1 MTMSHK
7 CANVMRENVSIVYC
21 GMLLLGADL
30 TGGSRI
36 ERVGVIS
43 TRWLLFLE
51 SVHIK
56 RGTQDS
62 AHVSLRG

>member
-1 MTMSHK
+1 MCK
-7 CANVMRENVSIVYC
+7 CHEGKHLSIVYC
-21 GMLLLGADL
+21 GPLLLGGDL
-30 TGGSRI
+30 TGGSRV
-36 ERVGVIS
+36 EMVGVIS
-43 TRWLLFLE
+43 TTWFLFLE

>member
-1 MTMSHK
+1 MCK
-7 CANVMRENVSIVYC
+7 CHEGKHLSIVYC
-21 GMLLLGADL
+21 GPLLLRADL
-30 TGGSRI
+30 TGGSRV
-36 ERVGVIS
+36 EMVGVIS

-51 SVHIK
+51 SVHIE